1 VAFVGTGRLDPGRAA
16 RAEASMAEFQAY
28 LEPLIARRGTDPG
41 LDLISLL
48 LRRRP
53 RRSTSASSSARA

>member
-1 VAFVGTGRLDPGRAA
+1 
-16 RAEASMAEFQAY
+16 MAEFQAY